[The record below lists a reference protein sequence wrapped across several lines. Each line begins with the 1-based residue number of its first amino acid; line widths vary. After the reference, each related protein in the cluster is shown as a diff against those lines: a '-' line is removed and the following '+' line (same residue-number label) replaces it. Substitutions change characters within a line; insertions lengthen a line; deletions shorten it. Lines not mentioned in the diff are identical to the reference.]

1 MKNQKKNKVVLVTG
15 ASRGIG
21 KAIAKELSCCDYQV
35 YICARNAKQ
44 LEETAKEIDASGFFV
59 ADLTSAVECH
69 KLIEQVVNAAG
80 SIDILVNNAGA
91 YVYSPVEKSNESDID
106 NLLNLNVKSVY
117 LLSKY
122 AVGYMKAN
130 NWGRIV
136 NIGSISGVVGEAN
149 ASLYSMTK
157 SALIGFTKA
166 LALELAENNITVN
179 TINPG
184 WVDTQLAENAVLE
197 SDFSYQ
203 EEIDMIPQ
211 KRFIQPEEIACF
223 VKYLISEEA
232 KGMTAQSI
240 SLCAGLSAG

>member
-1 MKNQKKNKVVLVTG
+1 MKNQKMNKVALVTG

-21 KAIAKELSCCDYQV
+21 KAIAKILSRCGYRV
-35 YICARNAKQ
+35 FICARNKDDLQ
-44 LEETAKEIDASGFFV
+44 TTASEIGAEGFFV
-59 ADLTSAVECH
+59 VDLTDANACKS
-69 KLIEQVVNAAG
+69 LIDYVVNVAG

-91 YVYSPVEKSNESDID
+91 YVYSPVEKTKEIDID
-106 NLLNLNVKSVY
+106 NLLNLNIRAVF
-117 LLSKY
+117 LLTKY
-122 AVGYMKAN
+122 AVDNMKSN
-130 NWGRIV
+130 KWGRVV

-157 SALIGFTKA
+157 SALCGFAKA
-166 LALELAENNITVN
+166 LALELAEYNITVN
-179 TINPG
+179 NINPG
-184 WVDTQLAENAVLE
+184 WVETELAENAVVD

-211 KRFIQPEEIACF
+211 KRFIQPEEIANF
-223 VKYLISEEA
+223 VKYLVSEEA

>member
-15 ASRGIG
+15 ASKGIG
-21 KAIAKELSCCDYQV
+21 KAIAKELSGCDYQV

-44 LEETAKEIDASGFFV
+44 LEETAKGIGASGFFV
-59 ADLTSAVECH
+59 ADLTNAVECH

-106 NLLNLNVKSVY
+106 NLLNLNIKAVY

-184 WVDTQLAENAVLE
+184 WVNTELAENAVLE

-211 KRFIQPEEIACF
+211 RRFIQPEEIASF
-223 VKYLISEEA
+223 VKYLISDDA

>member
-35 YICARNAKQ
+35 YISARNAKQ
-44 LEETAKEIDASGFFV
+44 LEETAKEIGASGFFV
-59 ADLTSAVECH
+59 ADLTNAVECH

-106 NLLNLNVKSVY
+106 NLLNLNIKAVY

-130 NWGRIV
+130 NWGRLV

-157 SALIGFTKA
+157 SALTGFTKA

-184 WVDTQLAENAVLE
+184 WVNTELAENAVLE
-197 SDFSYQ
+197 SNFSYQ

>member
-1 MKNQKKNKVVLVTG
+1 MKNQKMNKVALVTG

-21 KAIAKELSCCDYQV
+21 KAIAKILSGCGYRV
-35 YICARNAKQ
+35 FICARNKDDLQ
-44 LEETAKEIDASGFFV
+44 TTASEIGAEGFFV
-59 ADLTSAVECH
+59 VDLTDANACKS
-69 KLIEQVVNAAG
+69 LIDYVVNAAG

-106 NLLNLNVKSVY
+106 NLLNLNIKAVY